1 VQKSRP
7 KKHRIPKGVEDV
19 LCKGIT
25 EWCCVL
31 QSTWESTG
39 QKKSRHAHV
48 MKYGGGIWGRRCCG
62 GGCVEVE
69 MEVVVGVVLNKS
81 D

>member
-1 VQKSRP
+1 VVLRP
-7 KKHRIPKGVEDV
+7 AEYLGKY
-19 LCKGIT
+19 
-25 EWCCVL
+25 
-31 QSTWESTG
+31 G

>member
-1 VQKSRP
+1 VVLRP
-7 KKHRIPKGVEDV
+7 AEYLGKY
-19 LCKGIT
+19 
-25 EWCCVL
+25 
-31 QSTWESTG
+31 G
-39 QKKSRHAHV
+39 QKKSRQAHV

-69 MEVVVGVVLNKS
+69 VEVEVVVGVVLNKS